1 MIKELTE
8 GMIKVMHTEK
18 EVNSQVTST
27 KAQPVPMLPHPQQPQ
42 DCGFPSLEDDTEAQ
56 GTAATLPSQSGGIA
70 VAKVTSAW

>member
-27 KAQPVPMLPHPQQPQ
+27 KAQPVPILPHPQQPQ
-42 DCGFPSLEDDTEAQ
+42 DCGFPSLRR
-56 GTAATLPSQSGGIA
+56 
-70 VAKVTSAW
+70 